1 MTPQRF
7 NGGEPRRAEGFLI
20 KYNTFDMGFIRVT
33 ILARSFAVVAGLL
46 AVAWSAIPVS
56 AQDSRPGRTRP
67 VPFRVGERLTYDVKW
82 SSFLVR
88 VTAGTVTMDITGRRP
103 SPEDLVHALV
113 PPPESIL
120 NFQDGWHQR
129 EGDGDREWRWSA
141 GDAIIAF
148 RNPRQDSILYVELD
162 GRPDLF
168 DSPQRVD
175 LVVGERTID
184 SFSVEASGI
193 TFHTAMVSAD
203 DFGDDDTT
211 ELALHV
217 DQTFVPAELPDSSG
231 VDTRRLGVRVFNVF
245 LTGRR
250 PSPEDLVY
258 AVVAEARL
266 TRTLSKLYSLYYR
279 AETLIDAET
288 LLPRRGS
295 IHTEEGKR
303 RRTKLTRFDQLA
315 HRAEYEIRTAT
326 VVTQELTVP
335 AGVQDALSA
344 LYALRAMPWKSG
356 EAFSIPV
363 SDSGKIYTVH
373 VAVGESERVKTGLGT
388 LSALQAS
395 LRVVEEGVGPLDRRM
410 DLWVS
415 DDSRRLP
422 VKVQID
428 LPVGS
433 FVLLLKQVS

>member
-88 VTAGTVTMDITGRRP
+88 VTAGTVTMDI
-103 SPEDLVHALV
+103 
-113 PPPESIL
+113 
-120 NFQDGWHQR
+120 
-129 EGDGDREWRWSA
+129 
-141 GDAIIAF
+141 
-148 RNPRQDSILYVELD
+148 
-162 GRPDLF
+162 
-168 DSPQRVD
+168 
-175 LVVGERTID
+175 
-184 SFSVEASGI
+184 
-193 TFHTAMVSAD
+193 
-203 DFGDDDTT
+203 
-211 ELALHV
+211 
-217 DQTFVPAELPDSSG
+217 
-231 VDTRRLGVRVFNVF
+231 
-245 LTGRR
+245 TGRR